1 MARIRSVHP
10 GLFTDEAWVSC
21 SPMARILVI
30 GLWTEA
36 DDQGAFEWKPIQ
48 LKMRLLPADAADVSA
63 LLDEI
68 EANGLIK
75 RFDLG
80 GRMVGAIRNFR
91 RFQRPKTPSNTFD
104 LTDEMRVYVGLPVAD
119 APAFPRNGEMT
130 GDDEPPFLP
139 KAEKYPQME
148 DGGWKE
154 GEKKQ
159 ENRNLPVSAK
169 EPAVSKSPKGTR
181 LSAEYQL
188 PEQDRDFAASLGVP
202 AHLSAKEFERF
213 RDFWIAKP
221 GKDGVKLD
229 WSATWRNWIRK
240 FADDRGF
247 APTAEPG
254 AAPKPAFTS
263 IEPGTAQWTA
273 WYEFKRANGTPTR
286 LMDEARNTGKPFAVP
301 TEYPPTS
308 PSKAA

>member
-21 SPMARILVI
+21 SAMARILVI

-36 DDQGAFEWKPIQ
+36 DDQGVFEWKPIQ
-48 LKMRLLPADAADVSA
+48 LKMRILPADAADVSA
-63 LLDEI
+63 LLNEI

-75 RFDLG
+75 RFVVDGKTL
-80 GRMVGAIRNFR
+80 GAIRNFR

-104 LTDEMRVYVGLPVAD
+104 LTGEMRLYVGLPVAD
-119 APAFPRNGEMT
+119 APAFPQNGEIG
-130 GDDEPPFLP
+130 GDDDAPFLP
-139 KAEKYPQME
+139 NGEKSPQME
-148 DGGWKE
+148 DGGWRE

-169 EPAVSKSPKGTR
+169 EPAGSKSPKGTR

-188 PEQDRDFAASLGVP
+188 PELDRAFASSIGVP
-202 AHLSAKEFERF
+202 ADQVAKQFERF
-213 RDFWIAKP
+213 RDYWVSKP

-247 APTAEPG
+247 APTAEHG
-254 AAPKPAFTS
+254 APPKPTS
-263 IEPGTAQWTA
+263 TTVTPGTAQWDA
-273 WYEFKRANGTPTR
+273 WYEFKRSTGTTR
-286 LMDEARNTGKPFAVP
+286 LMDAAEREGAPFHVP
-301 TEYPPTS
+301 TDFPPSATAT
-308 PSKAA
+308 AA

>member
-48 LKMRLLPADAADVSA
+48 LKMRVLPADAADVSA

-75 RFDLG
+75 RFNVG
-80 GRMVGAIRNFR
+80 GKVIGAIRNFR

-104 LTDEMRVYVGLPVAD
+104 LTDEMRLYVGLPVAD
-119 APAFPRNGEMT
+119 APAFPQNGEID
-130 GDDEPPFLP
+130 GDDAAAFPPNG
-139 KAEKYPQME
+139 EKSPQME
-148 DGGWKE
+148 DGGGRE
-154 GEKKQ
+154 GDKKP

-169 EPAVSKSPKGTR
+169 EPASSNSKRGTR

-188 PEQDRDFAASLGVP
+188 PELDLAYASSIGVP
-202 AHLSAKEFERF
+202 AEHTAKQFERF
-213 RDFWIAKP
+213 RDFWISKAGP
-221 GKDGVKLD
+221 GGVKLD

-240 FADDRGF
+240 FADERGF

-254 AAPKPAFTS
+254 AAPKPAFTAVV
-263 IEPGTAQWTA
+263 PGTEQWDA
-273 WYEFKRANGTPTR
+273 WYRHKRSTGTTR
-286 LMDEARNTGKPFAVP
+286 LMDAAEREGHQFPVP
-301 TEYPPTS
+301 TEWPP
-308 PSKAA
+308 AATATAA

>member
-1 MARIRSVHP
+1 MNRWYRAYEGTTKDDKLAEAAIIAGTSKSVVIASWHALLESAASAQAGGAYETTPRRIAAVLGEP
-10 GLFTDEAWVSC
+10 ATVIEAVV
-21 SPMARILVI
+21 AAFEEI
-30 GLWTEA
+30 GLINEGRISAWQRRQFESDTSTERSRKHREA
-36 DDQGAFEWKPIQ
+36 KRNGHATLQQ
-48 LKMRLLPADAADVSA
+48 HDATPPDTET
-63 LLDEI
+63 DTEI
-68 EANGLIK
+68 E
-75 RFDLG
+75 
-80 GRMVGAIRNFR
+80 
-91 RFQRPKTPSNTFD
+91 
-104 LTDEMRVYVGLPVAD
+104 
-119 APAFPRNGEMT
+119 
-130 GDDEPPFLP
+130 
-139 KAEKYPQME
+139 
-148 DGGWKE
+148 
-154 GEKKQ
+154 Q

-169 EPAVSKSPKGTR
+169 EPAGPKSGRGSR

-188 PEQDRDFAASLGVP
+188 PEPDSAYAAQIGVP
-202 AHLSAKEFERF
+202 AEHIAKQFERF
-213 RDFWIAKP
+213 RDFWIAKA

-263 IEPGTAQWTA
+263 VEPGTAQWAA